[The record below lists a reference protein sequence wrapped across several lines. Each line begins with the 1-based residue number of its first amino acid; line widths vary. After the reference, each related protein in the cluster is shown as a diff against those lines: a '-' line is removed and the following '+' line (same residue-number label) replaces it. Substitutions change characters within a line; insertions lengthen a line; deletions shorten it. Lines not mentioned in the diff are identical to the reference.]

1 MNQIGIPEDSFV
13 VKNLENSLIWEC
25 RSCAIKDL
33 VMMLSF
39 SITRKNTESQKKLFN
54 EVTRSLERRWV
65 EIKGKSSEKKQIF
78 LPELDLIMDC

>member
-1 MNQIGIPEDSFV
+1 
-13 VKNLENSLIWEC
+13 
-25 RSCAIKDL
+25 
-33 VMMLSF
+33 MMLSF